1 MLDYEIFGFKFS
13 LVNSILLVI
22 LGFLVCSFT
31 VCSCANMNKVLSY
44 DYEYDLKKFIHKYL

>member
-1 MLDYEIFGFKFS
+1 MIDYEIFGFKFS